1 MRSSTGLAE
10 NVAGALCY
18 LLGWITGLIFLVLEQ
33 QSGYVRY
40 HAMQSVVVFGG
51 IAVAS
56 LVLGLLSGIGL
67 VLQQAL
73 ALLSVI
79 LWILLMVK
87 AWQGER
93 YRLTWISD
101 VVDRLLAGMG
111 PLR

>member
-56 LVLGLLSGIGL
+56 LVLSLLSGIGL

>member
-18 LLGWITGLIFLVLEQ
+18 LLGWISGLIFLVLEQ

-56 LVLGLLSGIGL
+56 LVLSLLSGIGL

>member
-1 MRSSTGLAE
+1 
-10 NVAGALCY
+10 
-18 LLGWITGLIFLVLEQ
+18 VL
-33 QSGYVRY
+33 S
-40 HAMQSVVVFGG
+40 
-51 IAVAS
+51 
-56 LVLGLLSGIGL
+56 LLSGIGL

>member
-18 LLGWITGLIFLVLEQ
+18 LLGWVTGLVFLVLEQ
-33 QSGYVRY
+33 QSAYVRY
-40 HAMQSVVVFGG
+40 HAMQSVVTFGG
-51 IAVAS
+51 IAAVS
-56 LVLGLLSGIGL
+56 LVLSLLSGIGF

-73 ALLSVI
+73 GLLSVV